1 MLATHLNAEE
11 KYEAYRDEVRK
22 YVKNALP
29 YSESKNINLSGI
41 NIKALQQSRLWAL
54 IPERKV
60 DFNWEN
66 DHRIFMKR
74 YPKRFELAVWY
85 QNKLESLALGR
96 PSYNGSRVRLELI
109 ERVAVNSMLKGKAFA
124 ITELALIAYANLLGA
139 DEVRIMQPINEN
151 VRNYYINKGY
161 SYIPSTGAINFP
173 DYCVKKL

>member
-1 MLATHLNAEE
+1 MLATHLNAEDR
-11 KYEAYRDEVRK
+11 YETYRSEVRK

-29 YSESKNINLSGI
+29 YSDSRNIILSGI

-54 IPERKV
+54 IPERQV

-74 YPKRFELAVWY
+74 HPKRFELAIWY

-96 PSYNGSRVRLELI
+96 PSYGGSRVRLELI
-109 ERVAVNSMLKGKAFA
+109 ERVATNSMLKGKAFA
-124 ITELALIAYANLLGA
+124 ITELALIAYANLIGA
-139 DEVRIMQPINEN
+139 EEIRIMQPVNES
-151 VRNYYINKGY
+151 VKNYYINKGY
-161 SYIPSTGAINFP
+161 SYVPTTGAMHFP

>member
-1 MLATHLNAEE
+1 MLATHLNAEDR
-11 KYEAYRDEVRK
+11 YEAYRSEVRK
-22 YVKNALP
+22 YVKEAFP
-29 YSESKNINLSGI
+29 YSDSKNIILSGI
-41 NIKALQQSRLWAL
+41 NIKALQQSRLWSS

-74 YPKRFELAVWY
+74 YPKRFELAIWY

-96 PSYNGSRVRLELI
+96 PSYIGSRVRLELI
-109 ERVAVNSMLKGKAFA
+109 ERIAVNSMLKGKAFA

-139 DEVRIMQPINEN
+139 NEVRIMKPVNEN
-151 VRNYYINKGY
+151 VKNYYIKKGY
-161 SYIPSTGAINFP
+161 SYVPSTGAINFP